1 MNLLPFRTKKPA
13 ANGPVVTL
21 EHAVRQGLVAL
32 EVRGTGEGVT
42 SSVDLKLTKLVDGPL
57 TILVPRG
64 SAFKPFA
71 RP

>member
-1 MNLLPFRTKKPA
+1 
-13 ANGPVVTL
+13 
-21 EHAVRQGLVAL
+21 VRQGLVAL

>member
-1 MNLLPFRTKKPA
+1 MNLLHFRTKKPA
-13 ANGPVVTL
+13 ADAPVVTL
-21 EHAVRQGLVAL
+21 ERAVRQGLVAL

-57 TILVPRG
+57 RILVPRG
-64 SAFKPFA
+64 SAFKPVA